1 MDRYDKI
8 AAYSRIMD
16 QVDTLRDAEAN
27 EDGMDS
33 FVFAKLDEAYQALE
47 EARDKVERPV

>member
-16 QVDTLRDAEAN
+16 QIDSLRDVEAN
-27 EDGMDS
+27 EDMDG
-33 FVFAKLDEAYQALE
+33 FAFTKLDEAYQVLE
-47 EARDKVERPV
+47 DARDKV